1 MIIDT
6 MTFKQM
12 EIEENN
18 LESVIEETAEIA
30 DTVEDFKEIDLEYIN
45 EIMEKSAISNGKS
58 RFVSNSPYIVLNRYS
73 GEWIPCVEIFNSY
86 LPSYETIT
94 LVFFMI

>member
-1 MIIDT
+1 
-6 MTFKQM
+6 M

-30 DTVEDFKEIDLEYIN
+30 DTVEELQEADLEYIN

-58 RFVSNSPYIVLNRYS
+58 RFVCRQYNIN
-73 GEWIPCVEIFNSY
+73 N
-86 LPSYETIT
+86 ETNNA
-94 LVFFMI
+94 

>member
-1 MIIDT
+1 
-6 MTFKQM
+6 M

-30 DTVEDFKEIDLEYIN
+30 DTVEELQEADLEYIN

-58 RFVSNSPYIVLNRYS
+58 RFVCRQCNIN
-73 GEWIPCVEIFNSY
+73 N
-86 LPSYETIT
+86 ETNNA
-94 LVFFMI
+94 